1 MDHVILVSTIL
12 LLFLILI
19 VLIRAIIGPTVMD
32 RLVAVNVIG
41 TKTTVVMVLVGFLF
55 HQVDMFIDIALA
67 YGLLN
72 FIVSIA
78 SAKYFGHYKTLEPK

>member
-1 MDHVILVSTIL
+1 MDHVLLIFTVL
-12 LLFLILI
+12 LLFLIIL
-19 VLIRAIIGPTVMD
+19 VLIRALIGPTVMD

-41 TKTTVVMVLVGFLF
+41 TKTTVVLVFVGFLF
-55 HQVDMFIDIALA
+55 HQVDMFVDIALA

-78 SAKYFGHYKTLEPK
+78 AAKYFCHYQDLEPK